1 MNEQL
6 LQQIDELFTRRIGVF
21 AEDVQHKF
29 DLLIEGQQG
38 LDQRLGRVEDGLERV
53 EQRVTILEVKVDH
66 LTVRVDGH
74 DARFD
79 RIDAKVD
86 AIATDLADH
95 RRDTEAHCGYRVS
108 E

>member
-53 EQRVTILEVKVDH
+53 EGRLDRIIARLES
-66 LTVRVDGH
+66 H

-86 AIATDLADH
+86 AIATDLTDH
-95 RRDTEAHCGYRVS
+95 RRDTEAHRGYRIS